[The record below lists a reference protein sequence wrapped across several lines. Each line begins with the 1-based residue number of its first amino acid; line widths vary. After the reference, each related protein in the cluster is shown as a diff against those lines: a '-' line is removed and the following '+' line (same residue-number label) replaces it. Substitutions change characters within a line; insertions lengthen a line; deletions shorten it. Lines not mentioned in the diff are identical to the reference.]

1 MASRSA
7 WEGWARDLAR
17 GFAGAILFALPLL
30 MTMEMWWIGFYVS
43 PGRLALF
50 LVLSVP
56 LLVALAYYA
65 GFRDSFDWRDD
76 VVDAFTAIAIGAVT
90 ATAALSL
97 FGVIRLGDG
106 LLDIVGKIAVQTVP
120 ASMGAVLA
128 REQLGGDEADAQ
140 ERQEEAGYPAKVFL
154 MAAGALYFS
163 FNVAPTEEMLLIAF
177 RMSSWH
183 GLALVAVSLGVLHV
197 FVYEVGFYGGRRPE
211 LDRFWP
217 LFVRYSVVG
226 YGVALV
232 VSAYA
237 LWTFGRFAGLDLE
250 RSVLAVVV
258 LGFPAAIGAAAA
270 RVVL

>member
-1 MASRSA
+1 MSETAA
-7 WEGWARDLAR
+7 PGAWARDLAR

-30 MTMEMWWIGFYVS
+30 MTMEMWWIGFYAS

-50 LVLSVP
+50 LAVSVP
-56 LLVALAYYA
+56 LLIGLAYYA

-76 VVDAFTAIAIGAVT
+76 VVDAFTAIGIGAIT
-90 ATAALSL
+90 AGVALSL

-106 LLDIVGKIAVQTVP
+106 LHDIVGKIALQTVP

-128 REQLGGDEADAQ
+128 REELGGSGQKAQ
-140 ERQEEAGYPAKVFL
+140 ERQDEASYLGKLFL

-177 RMSSWH
+177 KMTPWH
-183 GLALVAVSLGVLHV
+183 GLALVAVSLAVLHA

-211 LDRFWP
+211 IDRFWP

-226 YGVALV
+226 YAVALL
-232 VSAYA
+232 VSAYV
-237 LWTFGRFAGLDLE
+237 LWTFERFAGLDLAG
-250 RSVLAVVV
+250 SAMAAVV
-258 LGFPAAIGAAAA
+258 LGFPAALGAAAA
-270 RVVL
+270 RLVL